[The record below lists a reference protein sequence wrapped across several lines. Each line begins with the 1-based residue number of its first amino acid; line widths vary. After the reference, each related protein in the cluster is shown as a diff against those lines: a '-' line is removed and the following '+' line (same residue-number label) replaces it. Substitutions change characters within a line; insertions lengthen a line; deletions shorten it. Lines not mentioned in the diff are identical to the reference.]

1 MNTMTK
7 ERKDENLTPADSSQ
21 LQQEL
26 GLIDPGT
33 ISLDEKPD
41 PALEKM
47 ADDFLKKILEIN
59 LSDPDQLDLKAQ
71 HITAVENLGA
81 QTQKEASIRSGML
94 KEPIRKL
101 AIKGEDGGEVANA
114 LVDLNMKVEELDPG
128 NFDFE
133 PGWVARTIGLIPGVG
148 KPLKRYFIK
157 FESAQTVLDAILRA
171 MEQGSETLR
180 RDNLTLVEDQKNM
193 RKITF
198 KLGKAIQLGIL
209 LDQKLSYALERE
221 ISAEDPK
228 RQFVED
234 ELLFPIRQRIMDLQQ
249 QLVVNQ
255 QGVLSIEI
263 ITRNNK
269 ELMRGVRRAINVTV
283 NALNVAVIVAMA
295 LANQKIV
302 LDKIDAV
309 NKTTNKLI
317 GDTARMLKTQGAA
330 IHKKAASSQLD
341 INALKQAFSDIKAA
355 MNDISK
361 FRKEALPRMAKN
373 ILEMDKL
380 TAEAE
385 EVIQKMEKGNQVA
398 PVVALDIGELEEA

>member
-1 MNTMTK
+1 MDVMTQ
-7 ERKDENLTPADSSQ
+7 ERKAEPLTPADATQ

-26 GLIDPGT
+26 GLVDPGAM
-33 ISLDEKPD
+33 SLDETPD

-47 ADDFLKKILEIN
+47 ADDFLKKILSVDLNNPE
-59 LSDPDQLDLKAQ
+59 QLDLKARQ
-71 HITAVENLGA
+71 IAAVENLGA
-81 QTQKEASIRSGML
+81 QTQKEAAIRSGML
-94 KEPIRKL
+94 KEPIKKL
-101 AIKGEDGGEVANA
+101 ATTGEDGGDVANA
-114 LVDLNMKVEELDPG
+114 LVELNMKVEELDPG

-133 PGWVARTIGLIPGVG
+133 PGWFARTLGFIPGIG
-148 KPLKRYFIK
+148 KPLKRYFIR

-180 RDNLTLVEDQKNM
+180 RDNLTLVEDQKHM

-198 KLGKAIQLGIL
+198 KLQKAISLGML
-209 LDQKLSYALERE
+209 LDRKLNYALERE

-228 RQFVED
+228 RRFVED

-249 QLVVNQ
+249 QLAVNQ

-263 ITRNNK
+263 IIRNNK

-283 NALNVAVIVAMA
+283 NALNVAVVVAMA

-330 IHKKAASSQLD
+330 IHKQAASSKLD
-341 INALKQAFSDIKAA
+341 IGALKQAFSDIKAA
-355 MNDISK
+355 INDISK
-361 FRKEALPRMAKN
+361 FRKEALPGMAKN
-373 ILEMDKL
+373 ILEMDRL
-380 TAEAE
+380 TDEAEAFME
-385 EVIQKMEKGNQVA
+385 RMEKGTKVA
-398 PVVALDIGELEEA
+398 PIVALDIGELEEA